1 MTTEAGLRAAT
12 DQATSEVF
20 ITLLAISWPGIAEP
34 ARFALND
41 EDIISNGET
50 FHKSGFSYTPPAQGE
65 NQNLI
70 GTLRLDII
78 DRELVQTVKD
88 LPAKPTVLIT
98 EVLAS
103 DPDTH
108 QIDFPA
114 FRFFAISWTG
124 TVMQGSIGTADDSG
138 EPATSF
144 NYSPQHAPALYAS

>member
-1 MTTEAGLRAAT
+1 MTTEQGLRAAA
-12 DQATSEVF
+12 DQATSEVY
-20 ITLLAISWPGIAEP
+20 ITLLSITWPGVAEP

-41 EDIISNGET
+41 EDIVSNGDT
-50 FHKSGFSYTPPAQGE
+50 YLKSGFSYTPPAQGE

-70 GTLRLDII
+70 GSLRLDIV
-78 DRELVQTVKD
+78 DRELVQLVKD
-88 LPAKPTVLIT
+88 APAKPTVLIT

-108 QIDFPA
+108 QIELPA
-114 FRFFAISWTG
+114 FDFFAIGWTG

-144 NYSPQHAPALYAS
+144 NYSPGNAPALYAS